1 MIADD
6 VRRLDQA
13 GVYDARSVTP
23 RTLDDLIDQ
32 IRNIMRANDALAD
45 GLPVAAA
52 TAGEGHES
60 AVQASIE

>member
-1 MIADD
+1 
-6 VRRLDQA
+6 
-13 GVYDARSVTP
+13 
-23 RTLDDLIDQ
+23 LDDLIDQ